1 MLDRSR
7 LLRLR
12 SPVCYTPS
20 MELLNN
26 PTLSLYFTPV
36 LIFFMRIT
44 DVSIGTLRIMM
55 VAKGRKLI
63 APALGFVE
71 ILIWLYAISNIVQN
85 ADNVWFYLAYGAG
98 FAAGNYL
105 GILVEER
112 LAIGIGMVR
121 VVTRQRATGLIGAL
135 RSAGY
140 GVTTVVGEGADGPVD
155 IIYTV
160 VRRAEVPAVIE
171 EIHRFNPR
179 AFYVVEDV
187 RSASVVHGTP
197 APAISSDYMGLLRR
211 RKKEKG

>member
-1 MLDRSR
+1 
-7 LLRLR
+7 
-12 SPVCYTPS
+12 
-20 MELLNN
+20 MELFNN
-26 PTLSLYFTPV
+26 PTISLYLTPL
-36 LIFFMRIT
+36 LIFIMRIT

-55 VAKGRKLI
+55 VAKGRKFI

-71 ILIWLYAISNIVQN
+71 ILIWLYAITNIVQN
-85 ADNVWFYLAYGAG
+85 ADNIWFYLAYGAG

-121 VVTRQRATGLIGAL
+121 VVTRQRATELITAL

-140 GVTTVVGEGADGPVD
+140 GVTTVVGEGTDGPVD

-160 VRRAEVPAVIE
+160 VRRAEIPRVLE

-187 RSASVVHGTP
+187 RSASVVQGRPVASFSTN
-197 APAISSDYMGLLRR
+197 YTGLLRR